1 MIAEA
6 NDIKLINGKEVVDL
20 LFDNLSALK
29 WDTKKKLGIS
39 IVPQLLDIGHITKIS

>member
-39 IVPQLLDIGHITKIS
+39 IVPQLLDIGITKIS